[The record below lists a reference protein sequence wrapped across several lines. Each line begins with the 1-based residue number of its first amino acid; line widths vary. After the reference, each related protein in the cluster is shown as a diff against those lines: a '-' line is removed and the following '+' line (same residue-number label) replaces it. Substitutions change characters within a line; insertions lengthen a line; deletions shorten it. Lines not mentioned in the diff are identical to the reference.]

1 MITFIFLFA
10 KRIFNTKFWVS
21 IGAYLL
27 ATVCAG
33 YFNGFFA
40 GLLTFFGGLP
50 ILAVVTAIIAIQEL
64 NQLKTEVVELGQS
77 VSLDAIK
84 DPKQRGDIISATCK
98 VIGCDDHNP
107 LVANYVLDVLLS
119 SKEKATKHSE
129 TLKQD
134 AVKE

>member
-10 KRIFNTKFWVS
+10 QRIFNTKFWVS
-21 IGAYLL
+21 IAVYLIVT
-27 ATVCAG
+27 ACSG
-33 YFNGFFA
+33 YLNGFFA
-40 GLLTFFGGLP
+40 GLMTFIMGLP
-50 ILAVVTAIIAIQEL
+50 ILAVVTCIIAVQAL
-64 NQLKTEVVELGQS
+64 SQLKSEVVAIGQT

-129 TLKQD
+129 TFKKD